1 MHIDTTLQYQRYEQL
16 KFQSR
21 LRHVQRLRAA
31 GVSEGAVQDFAVQF
45 ERAFGSFKAFLA
57 GKAPK
62 SLELTP
68 WHAAGSAS
76 RGVQ

>member
-16 KFQSR
+16 KLQSR
-21 LRHVQRLRAA
+21 LSSVQQLRAA

-57 GKAPK
+57 GEAPK
-62 SLELTP
+62 SVELTRRL
-68 WHAAGSAS
+68 AAGSAS
-76 RGVQ
+76 GSAT